1 MRSLLFTR
9 NPTKPLMKH
18 GNVLKDSF
26 VNVLTMAFRELPQL
40 DTFNNSLNSK
50 TIKMLRSAAV
60 EILGQNASRRFSNYL
75 KASQS
80 SLLRRSANDSRIF
93 VKIYSSNDAILE
105 DTSTSNSGTLPS
117 QTVTNPRQQ
126 INAITTR
133 SGKALEEP
141 SIPLVPTPVVS
152 NPQKEPEQNP
162 ETSTEKVQN
171 PNLENTAHVPSPGEE
186 DSIFM
191 ELPKPMQENHEHAYY
206 PNKSEKNKEKNFVH
220 AISIDFSKEDPFS
233 GSTTTH
239 SDDLLYSSPVKTM
252 INFGEVR
259 SDELLLLLPFTT
271 GVMMIS
277 TLKRTLHEENFKKMS
292 N

>member
-9 NPTKPLMKH
+9 NPTKPLMKQ
-18 GNVLKDSF
+18 GNDFKGLL
-26 VNVLTMAFRELPQL
+26 VNVLTMAFSELPQL

-80 SLLRRSANDSRIF
+80 SLLRRSANDSRI
-93 VKIYSSNDAILE
+93 D
-105 DTSTSNSGTLPS
+105 
-117 QTVTNPRQQ
+117 
-126 INAITTR
+126 
-133 SGKALEEP
+133 
-141 SIPLVPTPVVS
+141 
-152 NPQKEPEQNP
+152 
-162 ETSTEKVQN
+162 
-171 PNLENTAHVPSPGEE
+171 
-186 DSIFM
+186 
-191 ELPKPMQENHEHAYY
+191 EHAYY